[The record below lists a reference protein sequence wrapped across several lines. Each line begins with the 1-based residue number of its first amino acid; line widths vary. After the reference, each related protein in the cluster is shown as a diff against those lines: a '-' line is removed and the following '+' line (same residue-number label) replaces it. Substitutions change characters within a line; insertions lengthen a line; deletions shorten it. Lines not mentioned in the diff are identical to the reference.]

1 MATQPNTEKGTEM
14 TINATR
20 EYWESL
26 TDRKRPRRVRTRRE
40 IRRGRYHETG
50 R

>member
-1 MATQPNTEKGTEM
+1 MIATARP
-14 TINATR
+14 

-40 IRRGRYHETG
+40 IRRGRFFETG

>member
-1 MATQPNTEKGTEM
+1 MIA
-14 TINATR
+14 NASR

-26 TDRKRPRRVRTRRE
+26 TDRKRPKRVRTRRE
-40 IRRGRYHETG
+40 IRRGRFFETG

>member
-1 MATQPNTEKGTEM
+1 M

-26 TDRKRPRRVRTRRE
+26 TDRKRPRKQRNRRE
-40 IRRGRYHETG
+40 IRRGRFAETG